1 MARVWGD
8 VGRHRRGIGHEA
20 HGDLCG
26 RACGGRVRRAGNAA
40 SGGRAVRDRNTRGAG
55 CAGTVDPGADSTGRA
70 GAAGTGGGT
79 GIAAFAD
86 AAPIH
91 ACTGGRR
98 STRELVPRVWTPA
111 VTRGSERRARSLP
124 PASKRPGSQRQRAC
138 QILAHVLRHQDAVGC
153 QTGGLPEGGQGQRSR
168 PGRAARLHPPVYA
181 PERVT
186 LAAAPR
192 VRFTTRG
199 STRRRML
206 TRSAGAK
213 RNALRTQ
220 FGAAARLCVATNLT
234 VL

>member
-8 VGRHRRGIGHEA
+8 VGRHRRGNGHEA

-26 RACGGRVRRAGNAA
+26 RACGGGVRRAGNAA
-40 SGGRAVRDRNTRGAG
+40 SGGRAVHDRNTRGAG
-55 CAGTVDPGADSTGRA
+55 CTGTVDPGADSTGRA

-86 AAPIH
+86 PATCSASPGGSRS
-91 ACTGGRR
+91 AC
-98 STRELVPRVWTPA
+98 ELVPRVWTPA
-111 VTRGSERRARSLP
+111 VTRRSEDRARSLP
-124 PASKRPGSQRQRAC
+124 PASKRPGSQRQRAR
-138 QILAHVLRHQDAVGC
+138 QILAYVLRHQDAVGC

-181 PERVT
+181 PARVT
-186 LAAAPR
+186 LATAPR
-192 VRFTTRG
+192 VRFATRG
-199 STRRRML
+199 SSRRRTL

-220 FGAAARLCVATNLT
+220 FDAAARLCVATNVT